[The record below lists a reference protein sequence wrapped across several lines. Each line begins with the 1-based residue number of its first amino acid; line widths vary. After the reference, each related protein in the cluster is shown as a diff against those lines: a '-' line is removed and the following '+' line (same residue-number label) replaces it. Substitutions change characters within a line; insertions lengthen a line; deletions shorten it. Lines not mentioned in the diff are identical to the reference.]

1 MSEEGR
7 RGLLIVLSGPS
18 GVGKDVAIARLKERG
33 FDIYYVVTA
42 TTRERRENEVD
53 GRDYFFLTRAQFEE
67 TIARDGFLE
76 WSNVYGNLYG
86 PPIAQVREK
95 LAEGRDVLLKIDV
108 QGAEKVRARARD
120 GVFIFLVPPSLDEL
134 VTRLRARRTESE
146 AELEVRVDNAYKE
159 MAAIEHYDYAV
170 VNHDGQLDEAVE
182 AIGAIITAERLRVHP
197 RQPEIY

>member
-108 QGAEKVRARARD
+108 QGAEKVRVRARD
-120 GVFIFLVPPSLDEL
+120 GVFIFLAPPSLDEL

>member
-1 MSEEGR
+1 
-7 RGLLIVLSGPS
+7 
-18 GVGKDVAIARLKERG
+18 VGKDVAIARLKERG

-108 QGAEKVRARARD
+108 QGAEKVRVRARD
-120 GVFIFLVPPSLDEL
+120 GVFIFLAPPSLDEL

>member
-1 MSEEGR
+1 MLEEGR
-7 RGLLIVLSGPS
+7 RGLLVVLSGPS

-53 GRDYFFLTRAQFEE
+53 GRDYFFLTREQFEE

-120 GVFIFLVPPSLDEL
+120 GVFIFLAPPSLDEL

-159 MAAIEHYDYAV
+159 MAALEHYDYAV
-170 VNHDGQLDEAVE
+170 VNHDGRLDEAVE

-197 RQPEIY
+197 RRPEIY

>member
-42 TTRERRENEVD
+42 TTREQRENEVD

-120 GVFIFLVPPSLDEL
+120 GVFIFLAPPSLDEL

-197 RQPEIY
+197 RRPEIY

>member
-1 MSEEGR
+1 MSVEGR

-120 GVFIFLVPPSLDEL
+120 GVFIFLAPPSLDEL

-197 RQPEIY
+197 RRPEIY

>member
-1 MSEEGR
+1 MSVEGR

-108 QGAEKVRARARD
+108 QGAEKVRVRARD
-120 GVFIFLVPPSLDEL
+120 GVFIFLAPPSLDEL